1 MMLLSFLTGCGKNRD
16 IKDVKSFRFSYSS
29 GNMMNSYT
37 VYEMSLKDGKYIA
50 RYKPHMIPEKLALE
64 IEVDKGFADK
74 LADIMKNNNVGSW
87 DGFSRSAKNVL
98 DGDSFGFSASFGD
111 KGSISAHGYM
121 KYPANYGKFSGAVQG
136 AFCSLFEE
144 LPLYKALGDP
154 SDYEKVDTEALKA
167 AHPEAFAYDHDNM
180 PVLMYDSLGKFSFI
194 SPEEVPSGTL
204 LYIPQYRL
212 TAAEAKAVINKLYHV
227 PFGIEVVFNQNPL
240 SSYMYSEKEADEAV
254 LAVKYYMYLQ

>member
-1 MMLLSFLTGCGKNRD
+1 M
-16 IKDVKSFRFSYSS
+16 
-29 GNMMNSYT
+29 GNMMYSNV
-37 VYEMSLKDGKYIA
+37 VYELSVRDGEYIA
-50 RYKPHMIPEKLALE
+50 KYKPNMISDKMALE
-64 IEVDKGFADK
+64 IKTDKAFADK
-74 LADIMKNNNVGSW
+74 LAGIMTEQRIAKW

-98 DGDSFGFSASFGD
+98 DGDSFGFSASYGD

-121 KYPANYGKFSGAVQG
+121 RYPAGYSEFSGAVQG

-204 LYIPQYRL
+204 LYIPKYRL

-240 SSYMYSEKEADEAV
+240 SSIMYSEKEADEAV